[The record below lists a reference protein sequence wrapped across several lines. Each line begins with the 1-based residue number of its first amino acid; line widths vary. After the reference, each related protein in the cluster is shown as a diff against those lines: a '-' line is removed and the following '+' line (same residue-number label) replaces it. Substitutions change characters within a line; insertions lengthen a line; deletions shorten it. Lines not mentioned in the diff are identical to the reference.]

1 MWSPQFCIDQKKV
14 LSFTSGTNQC
24 STMAKKSYAK
34 STKRKSKAPW
44 PAPKRGKMRAVL
56 KKPSKKNTFTSVPYV
71 RHGNVSE
78 KFRAHNQRWG
88 RSIHS
93 FMTMSYLDLV
103 KTLQKDKILPD
114 WQGCTCPRCGE
125 GTIGKLKFVKS
136 RESWMYQC
144 SGKRCKKYLQV
155 DDFHPIFF
163 RGNGNS
169 VTPLKAQAAI
179 LYAAVAGVPINSAHL
194 IMDVDHKPVERIYN
208 NLDVA
213 RARYVEQ
220 EEKSITYGRPNDSTW
235 VDVEADEVD
244 LGKGLEDATDG
255 QGKVVRWE
263 QWCGLVERGRPASL
277 RLFRLNPPVTKPRA
291 PGPGPIRKYDWRAIG
306 TPLLSDRHVVLHT
319 DGARAYKLKLPG
331 VCHCNVVHK
340 KKRTIVNKKA
350 GFKSSYK
357 TLAILFFITKL
368 YYLALHTCL
377 CVFYDKQVVWVKP
390 HYTKVY
396 NLKLPNKKTLK
407 VKSGTQIIDRF
418 WGHVRTHIKHTS
430 RAPGNLILRR
440 KIRAAQFTYWFRTKN
455 AWTSAGVMLEALFNY

>member
-1 MWSPQFCIDQKKV
+1 
-14 LSFTSGTNQC
+14 
-24 STMAKKSYAK
+24 
-34 STKRKSKAPW
+34 
-44 PAPKRGKMRAVL
+44 MRAVL

-114 WQGCTCPRCGE
+114 WQGWTCPRCGE

-194 IMDVDHKPVERIYN
+194 IMDVDHKPV
-208 NLDVA
+208 
-213 RARYVEQ
+213 
-220 EEKSITYGRPNDSTW
+220 EKSITYGRPNDSTW

-340 KKRTIVNKKA
+340 KKRTIVNKK
-350 GFKSSYK
+350 
-357 TLAILFFITKL
+357 
-368 YYLALHTCL
+368 
-377 CVFYDKQVVWVKP
+377 VVWVKP